1 MRVNEGVIGLS
12 ISFIVAMDIQQA
24 IGLGNDLPW
33 RLPADLAYFKK
44 TTLNHTILMGRKTYE
59 SMGKPLPSRTNV
71 ILTQNKE
78 YEAEGC
84 TIVHNVE
91 EAVALFKN
99 EEVFVIGGAEIFK
112 LFMPFVDRLYIT
124 LIEHEFEADTYFPE
138 FDIEDW
144 NLVSSEDGIKDAKN
158 PYDYSFLVYEK
169 RP

>member
-1 MRVNEGVIGLS
+1 MS
-12 ISFIVAMDIQQA
+12 ISFIFATDISQA

-59 SMGKPLPSRTNV
+59 SMGKPLPNRTNV
-71 ILTQNKE
+71 ILTQNKA

-84 TIVHNVE
+84 TIVHSVE

-112 LFMPFVDRLYIT
+112 LFMPLVDRMYIT
-124 LIEHEFEADTYFPE
+124 LIEHEFTADTYFPE
-138 FDIEDW
+138 FDIDEW
-144 NLVSSEDGIKDAKN
+144 ELVTSEDGITDTKN
-158 PYDYSFLVYEK
+158 PYTYSFLVYK
-169 RP
+169 KSKIHAYIRN